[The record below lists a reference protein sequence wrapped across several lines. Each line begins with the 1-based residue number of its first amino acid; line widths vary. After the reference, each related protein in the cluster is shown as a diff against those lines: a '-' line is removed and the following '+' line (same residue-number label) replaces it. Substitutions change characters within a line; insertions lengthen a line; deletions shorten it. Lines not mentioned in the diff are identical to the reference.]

1 MQQERLRDG
10 AAGKVEVLRHVG
22 AVKLQRALVD
32 RRGFVAPLR
41 QEPQE
46 ARADTHLGIVRI
58 DPAPGLALIAFED
71 RVEMGPQRL
80 GLLLELLRP
89 SLVRARPMLQMP
101 DKLGEEAAQHARLV
115 LDLLPDFLGQV
126 ERIVAQE
133 RREPVVL
140 QLDGVGKRRREG
152 VAHRLAGELVEAV
165 AGARRGKGAGGIGLR
180 LKLFEILMLE
190 GGELGR
196 LARVL
201 WLPIRRQ
208 PNPDHGPHGR
218 LVDDFLHGLRRAAN
232 VFGQCL
238 REAGVRMQV
247 RRLPHAVPLA
257 PAVEL
262 RPEPACPALE
272 RASAAIRRGKQ
283 QLLLRVQQAAWRVLI
298 EEIAE
303 PAAEAKP
310 GGPLPPLPHERRPD
324 PQIHQPSRRV
334 SRTRGLAVPG
344 ALILRH
350 KAPTPPNFNFAKAY
364 AKKAASEVVKT
375 QRSYPH
381 ALIQLLR
388 ESPSHATLPQS

>member
-1 MQQERLRDG
+1 
-10 AAGKVEVLRHVG
+10 
-22 AVKLQRALVD
+22 
-32 RRGFVAPLR
+32 
-41 QEPQE
+41 
-46 ARADTHLGIVRI
+46 
-58 DPAPGLALIAFED
+58 
-71 RVEMGPQRL
+71 
-80 GLLLELLRP
+80 
-89 SLVRARPMLQMP
+89 MLQVP

-140 QLDGVGKRRREG
+140 QLDGVGKRGREG

-201 WLPIRRQ
+201 RLPIRRQ
-208 PNPDHGPHGR
+208 PDPDDGRHGR

-232 VFGQCL
+232 VFGQSL
-238 REAGVRMQV
+238 REARVRMEF
-247 RRLPHAVPLA
+247 RRLPRAVPLA

-262 RPEPACPALE
+262 RPEPARAALE
-272 RASAAIRRGKQ
+272 HAWLPVRRGKQ

-298 EEIAE
+298 EKIAE

-310 GGPLPPLPHERRPD
+310 GGPLPPLPHERRAG
-324 PQIHQPSRRV
+324 PQIHQPLRRV
-334 SRTRGLAVPG
+334 SRSRGLAVPG

-350 KAPTPPNFNFAKAY
+350 KAPQPPNFNFAKAY
-364 AKKAASEVVKT
+364 AKKGASEVVKT
-375 QRSYPH
+375 QGSYPH
-381 ALIQLLR
+381 ASIQPLR
-388 ESPSHATLPQS
+388 KSPSHATLPQS